1 MKYTK
6 NIEIP
11 VDNLYRKIPIL
22 VKQNDYNSRFF
33 SVKLTAN
40 GAVLTADAFGTVNEV
55 AIGIAR
61 GDKQK
66 KAFRGSYDAAAG
78 TFTLPLPQWAVERAG
93 DKITF
98 DVMVCGTSASGEAY
112 LLRSALVEAYVQA
125 AAYGSEDVSDDESVE
140 ILTGLIADVVK
151 LENDVQTAEAARV
164 QAEKD
169 REEDYEQ
176 LSEELGDA
184 IENINAAAE
193 NAEKVNEIYAKMQIT
208 FFYDSEGFPCYT
220 DKTDE

>member
-6 NIEIP
+6 SIEIP

-55 AIGIAR
+55 AIGITR

-66 KAFRGSYDAAAG
+66 KAFRGSYDATAG
-78 TFTLPLPQWAVERAG
+78 TFTLPLPKWAVERAG

-98 DVMVCGTSASGEAY
+98 DVMVIGTNASGEAY

-125 AAYGSEDVSDDESVE
+125 AGYGSEDVSEDESVE

-151 LENDVQTAEAARV
+151 LESDVRTAEAARES
-164 QAEKD
+164 AEAARATEYD
-169 REEDYEQ
+169 V
-176 LSEELGDA
+176 LSAKLD
-184 IENINAAAE
+184 NSLDSINAAAE
-193 NAEKVNEIYAKMQIT
+193 NAEKVNDIYAKMQIT
-208 FFYDSEGFPCYT
+208 FFYDSEGYPCYT

>member
-40 GAVLTADAFGTVNEV
+40 GAALTSEAFGTVNEV
-55 AIGIAR
+55 AIGITR

-66 KAFRGSYDAAAG
+66 KAFKGSYNATAG
-78 TFTLPLPQWAVERAG
+78 TFTLPLPKWAVERAG

-98 DVMVCGTSASGEAY
+98 DVMVIGTNANGEAY

-125 AAYGSEDVSDDESVE
+125 AGYGSEDVSEDESVE

-151 LENDVQTAEAARV
+151 LEQDVRTAEAARV
-164 QAEKD
+164 QAEQARATEYD
-169 REEDYEQ
+169 V
-176 LSEELGDA
+176 LSAKLD
-184 IENINAAAE
+184 NSLDSINAAAE
-193 NAEKVNEIYAKMQIT
+193 NAEKVNDIYAKMQIT
-208 FFYDSEGFPCYT
+208 FFYDSEGYPCYT

>member
-1 MKYTK
+1 MKYIK

-40 GAVLTADAFGTVNEV
+40 GTVLTADAFGAVNEI
-55 AIGIAR
+55 AIGITR

-66 KAFRGSYDAAAG
+66 KTFKGAYDATEG
-78 TFTLPLPQWAVERAG
+78 TFTLPLPKWAVERAG

-98 DVMVCGTSASGEAY
+98 DVMVIGTNTNGEAY

-125 AAYGSEDVSDDESVE
+125 AGCGAEDVSEDESTE
-140 ILTGLIADVVK
+140 ILTGLIADVMK
-151 LENDVQTAEAARV
+151 LETDVRTAEAARES
-164 QAEKD
+164 AEAA
-169 REEDYEQ
+169 RATEYGV
-176 LSEELGDA
+176 LSAKLD
-184 IENINAAAE
+184 NSLDSINAAAE
-193 NAEKVNEIYAKMQIT
+193 NAEKVNDIYAKMQIT
-208 FFYDSEGFPCYT
+208 FFYDGEGYPCYT